1 MLPEEYGTAFPKE
14 DIPELAEHYGRMYL
28 WRELYR
34 GYPKWRQVRRSGLYK
49 SGKRDMNLLNTG
61 VQLCD
66 ELTRLCFAEQV
77 EIACEI
83 EEYKEY
89 IDRVIEKN
97 GFRKHVPEMLSRAF
111 AEGGCVLREYI
122 KDGRTA
128 VNYISAADFLPLAW
142 DNRHIT
148 SAVFRSNIY
157 RNGWFY
163 TVFEKQTAEN
173 DRTVIET
180 FLFRSKDKNTIGQR
194 SPLDEVFEGIEDVTV
209 LEVPLMFQYFRPDNA
224 NNFETGV
231 PLGISVYA
239 NSLDTLKAL
248 DVAFDSFAREFIL
261 GKKRIIVPSSCIQ
274 TVVDTETG
282 EQVKYFDADD
292 EAYVALKCDEER
304 DLKITD
310 NTVSLRVEEHI
321 RAINA
326 LLDLLCFQTGLSAGT
341 LSFNGEGLKTATE
354 VISQESKTA
363 RTIKGHK
370 NQLVEFFEDFC
381 HAVIKLGVMLGELKE
396 TEYTLSVSFKDNVII
411 DENTLID
418 NNIKLV
424 QAGLQSKVD
433 ALTEIFKCDEQTAI
447 KKLERIAKE
456 QNMGGA
462 ELDDIFSIRNS

>member
-1 MLPEEYGTAFPKE
+1 MIPEDYSTAFPKT
-14 DIPELAEHYGRMYL
+14 DIPDLAEHYSRMYV
-28 WRELYR
+28 WRETYR
-34 GYPKWRQVRRSGLYK
+34 GFPKWRQVKRSGLYK
-49 SGKRDMNLLNTG
+49 SGKRNMNLLNTA
-61 VQLCD
+61 VYLCD
-66 ELTRLCFAEQV
+66 ELSRLCFAEQV

-89 IDRVIEKN
+89 IDSIIEEN
-97 GFRKHVPEMLSRAF
+97 GFWKHVPEMLSRAF

-122 KDGRTA
+122 KDDRIA
-128 VNYISAADFLPLAW
+128 VNYISAADFLPLVW
-142 DNRHIT
+142 DNRRIT

-173 DRTVIET
+173 GRTAIET
-180 FLFRSKDKNTIGQR
+180 FLFKSKSKDTIGQR
-194 SPLDEVFEGIEDVTV
+194 CSLDEVFEGIEEVTE
-209 LEVPLMFQYFRPDNA
+209 LDVPLMFQYFKPDTA

-274 TVVDTETG
+274 TVVDAQTG
-282 EQVKYFDADD
+282 EQCKYFDADD
-292 EAYVALKCDEER
+292 EAYVALKCDEEQE
-304 DLKITD
+304 LKITD
-310 NTVSLRVEEHI
+310 NTVELRVEEHT
-321 RAINA
+321 RSINA

-363 RTIKGHK
+363 RSIKGHK

-381 HAVIKLGVMLGELKE
+381 HAVIRLGVMLGELKD

-424 QAGLQSKVD
+424 QAGLQSKAD
-433 ALTEIFKCDEQTAI
+433 ALMEIFKCDEQTAL

-462 ELDDIFSIRNS
+462 EIDELFGGGNG